1 MIGPT
6 EDRSGVQTHTQ
17 SSKLFGGEG
26 MKNKI
31 LLVLVTLLLMTT
43 TLFGMG
49 SNENLSSLN
58 KPISVVD
65 SRGVEIQLEA
75 YPTKIVSLSPNITE
89 TLFALGLADKVV
101 GRTDYCDWPLEA
113 LEIESM
119 GDLFSPS
126 IEKIVASG
134 ADLVISGNFGQALIL
149 EAVEQGG
156 VNIALFDEDQ
166 SMEGTYTLIEK
177 VGQITGSSEKATS
190 LLNEMKQTVDKV
202 VASIDEK
209 NRPTVYYVAGFGEWG
224 DFSATGDTY
233 INDILNIAGGIN
245 IAADARNWTFQQE
258 LLIQSDPD
266 IIILPPN
273 VGATFEQTKNEF
285 TSHPVYSNLSAVKNN
300 KVVSIEE
307 NILERQGPR
316 SAKAV
321 EQLASLFK
329 SLM

>member
-1 MIGPT
+1 
-6 EDRSGVQTHTQ
+6 
-17 SSKLFGGEG
+17 

-126 IEKIVASG
+126 IEKIVAS
-134 ADLVISGNFGQALIL
+134 
-149 EAVEQGG
+149 
-156 VNIALFDEDQ
+156 
-166 SMEGTYTLIEK
+166 
-177 VGQITGSSEKATS
+177 
-190 LLNEMKQTVDKV
+190 
-202 VASIDEK
+202 
-209 NRPTVYYVAGFGEWG
+209 
-224 DFSATGDTY
+224 
-233 INDILNIAGGIN
+233 
-245 IAADARNWTFQQE
+245 
-258 LLIQSDPD
+258 
-266 IIILPPN
+266 
-273 VGATFEQTKNEF
+273 
-285 TSHPVYSNLSAVKNN
+285 
-300 KVVSIEE
+300 
-307 NILERQGPR
+307 
-316 SAKAV
+316 
-321 EQLASLFK
+321 
-329 SLM
+329 